1 MTTPGLL
8 KIKIFLNK
16 GYDTISS
23 FYDIANKTLS
33 LELNYI
39 VDMVMEL
46 IASLKD
52 VFVENK

>member
-39 VDMVMEL
+39 VDMVMGL

>member
-8 KIKIFLNK
+8 KIIIFLNK

-23 FYDIANKTLS
+23 FCDIANKTLS

-39 VDMVMEL
+39 VDMVMGL
-46 IASLKD
+46 IAFLKD